1 VYISILFQ
9 IVVIFRHADAGDQ
22 DSRVVVTV
30 PEYLRFRHR
39 TGKNVS
45 DRVADASSYL
55 IKLLDPNSEY
65 GSGSGCYKGY
75 SNLEIKIKIF

>member
-1 VYISILFQ
+1 MYINILFQ
-9 IVVIFRHADAGDQ
+9 IVVILRRADAGDQ
-22 DSRVVVTV
+22 GLRVVATV

-39 TGKNVS
+39 TGKNV
-45 DRVADASSYL
+45 ADAGSYL

-65 GSGSGCYKGY
+65 GSGSGCCKGY